1 MMKTFLA
8 AVAAL
13 TLTAGTASAAI
24 VINSGDGL
32 GPTAVHTQGSQ
43 TGNVVYGEVEGNQ
56 VAFQSSTLLQANG
69 SGVAKVD
76 GADSD
81 KMFNDLSIYFTD
93 YAYGINSLNF
103 SFFTKVAKPVN
114 VAVEIFYVGG
124 GSSAG
129 SFQLL
134 SNLTKWNI
142 FDDGGK
148 AFEKITFTADKGI
161 EDIRQVALAPGVAA
175 IPEPGTWALMIVG
188 FGLAGAALRR
198 QREQTAALSVA

>member
-8 AVAAL
+8 AAAAL
-13 TLTAGTASAAI
+13 TLSAGTASAAV

-43 TGNVVYGEVEGNQ
+43 TSTIVYGEVDSYQ
-56 VAFQSSTLLQANG
+56 VAFESSTLLTANG

-81 KMFNDLSIYFTD
+81 DMFTDLAIYFTD
-93 YAYGINSLNF
+93 YAYGIDSLNF
-103 SFFTKVAKPVN
+103 SFFTKEAKPVN
-114 VAVEIFYVGG
+114 VGVEIFYVGG
-124 GSSAG
+124 GSSTG

-148 AFEKITFTADKGI
+148 AFEKIVFTSNKGI
-161 EDIRQVALAPGVAA
+161 EDIRQVAIAPGVAGA
-175 IPEPGTWALMIVG
+175 VPEPGAWALMIVG

-198 QREQTAALSVA
+198 QRQPLAVAA